1 MKMIPIHN
9 IYLLSMNMGATEDK
23 IGYDGVGGV
32 FTTPFSPDIFSRHEN
47 HTHYIYLLV

>member
-1 MKMIPIHN
+1 MIMIPIHN

-32 FTTPFSPDIFSRHEN
+32 LPPLFPRH
-47 HTHYIYLLV
+47 ILSA